1 MMAFVAKVN
10 IVEDGPNLSQ
20 RSVAQLRTQA
30 DAYRRMAGAARMID
44 AAAALL
50 KIADRFDALA
60 DQRDQEPSCAAPA
73 QWSRAPS

>member
-1 MMAFVAKVN
+1 MV
-10 IVEDGPNLSQ
+10 
-20 RSVAQLRTQA
+20 
-30 DAYRRMAGAARMID
+30 D

-60 DQRDQEPSCAAPA
+60 DQRDQEPSCAAPT